1 MWGGGNLKKL
11 CPFKKYPLPSPP
23 PCSIHDECSLRIAV
37 NNRYQVLEDGRLAVE
52 EDELEIER
60 DFQVM
65 EKAYT
70 EVAGRVLGR
79 PRKRKKP

>member
-1 MWGGGNLKKL
+1 MRLQNVL
-11 CPFKKYPLPSPP
+11 
-23 PCSIHDECSLRIAV
+23 H
-37 NNRYQVLEDGRLAVE
+37 NRNKHELLIFT